1 MEAMLSDPVDNRE
14 YYLACWLAGVNPR
27 DSITDKAGEQEVLK
41 TYLLASMMEA
51 EAARLLRASGL
62 ASPGF

>member
-1 MEAMLSDPVDNRE
+1 MSDSTDNRE
-14 YYLACWLAGVNPR
+14 YYLACWLAGIDPR
-27 DSITDKAGEQEVLK
+27 DIIVDQKGKHEVLQ
-41 TYLLASMMEA
+41 TYLYAMALET